1 MFYVVDLVE
10 VQTNIFYNKKYSM
23 TLLIFKLIIIYDLKI
38 LNDINVIY

>member
-1 MFYVVDLVE
+1 MFYVVDVVE